1 MLRGH
6 GQGRGSGSV
15 SSRSS
20 LNGVGFLPVIA
31 ENEVAHP
38 QPSQPKP
45 VVAHLSQLPLA
56 LRVPQK
62 SPRRPSPGR
71 SSPGTPQG
79 HPPPYVPPYILGA
92 VPTLNHPPP
101 SYKEADGESQE
112 REARMQ
118 RGEYG
123 GRRRHVDRWCYI
135 LGVAVA
141 VLVIVAVGLAVG
153 LTVGLQDKGR
163 QKPSGGSDF
172 LDQSF
177 PAGSFSFEV
186 NLQETSTNCTSNPST
201 WRCYPYTDGDSAAF
215 FWVITADSSSA
226 YTISS
231 TENPFAPSFVNRS
244 LAILDAGRSTER
256 LRFSFSMA
264 KSVVPSDKLTSDN
277 RAATC
282 IFDDTRFEATLW
294 TRQRGNRTI
303 DPQPGDVKFGAW
315 PGDAE
320 IVQSK
325 PGTTGPPKCED
336 TNGNSIG
343 NVKARSG
350 TCNCRY
356 SNLNN

>member
-6 GQGRGSGSV
+6 GQGRGPGSV

-31 ENEVAHP
+31 ENEVVHP

-45 VVAHLSQLPLA
+45 VVAHLSPLPLP

-118 RGEYG
+118 R
-123 GRRRHVDRWCYI
+123 
-135 LGVAVA
+135 
-141 VLVIVAVGLAVG
+141 
-153 LTVGLQDKGR
+153 
-163 QKPSGGSDF
+163 
-172 LDQSF
+172 
-177 PAGSFSFEV
+177 
-186 NLQETSTNCTSNPST
+186 ETSTKCTSNPST

-215 FWVITADSSSA
+215 FWVITAESSSA

-244 LAILDAGRSTER
+244 LAIIDAGQSTER

-343 NVKARSG
+343 NVEARSG

-356 SNLNN
+356 SNLDD

>member
-153 LTVGLQDKGR
+153 LTVGLQDK
-163 QKPSGGSDF
+163 
-172 LDQSF
+172 
-177 PAGSFSFEV
+177 
-186 NLQETSTNCTSNPST
+186 
-201 WRCYPYTDGDSAAF
+201 
-215 FWVITADSSSA
+215 
-226 YTISS
+226 
-231 TENPFAPSFVNRS
+231 
-244 LAILDAGRSTER
+244 
-256 LRFSFSMA
+256 
-264 KSVVPSDKLTSDN
+264 
-277 RAATC
+277 
-282 IFDDTRFEATLW
+282 
-294 TRQRGNRTI
+294 
-303 DPQPGDVKFGAW
+303 
-315 PGDAE
+315 
-320 IVQSK
+320 
-325 PGTTGPPKCED
+325 
-336 TNGNSIG
+336 
-343 NVKARSG
+343 
-350 TCNCRY
+350 
-356 SNLNN
+356 